1 MTLLLTDRAL
11 LEAFRRGEAQAIS
24 RVYHEYVVQVAGL
37 LKRGFSF
44 MSGGQVVHFRGF
56 QNAWDLEC
64 AVQDTFIA
72 AFSKRAR
79 AAYDGVNPFGPYLL
93 TIARNR
99 VISQLRSERR
109 ELRRRARFETEG
121 QAPAPVRTPEEQ
133 AIEKELEE
141 VVLAFRESLEPGQRR
156 FFDLRYTEDR
166 NLLETARVLGVTRM
180 RARTLDRKVR
190 DRFVRFLRE
199 RGHLKGPTPGGG
211 STSALLL
218 MVMRTTGGGP

>member
-1 MTLLLTDRAL
+1 MTLLVSDRAL

-24 RVYHEYVVQVAGL
+24 RVYHEYVGQVAGL

-109 ELRRRARFETEG
+109 EFRRRARFETEG
-121 QAPAPVRTPEEQ
+121 HAPDPVKTPEEQ
-133 AIEKELEE
+133 TIDKELEE
-141 VVLAFRESLEPGQRR
+141 VVLRFRESLEPGQRR

-166 NLLETARVLGVTRM
+166 NLLETARLLGLTRM

-190 DRFVRFLRE
+190 DQFVRFLRDQ
-199 RGHLKGPTPGGG
+199 GHLRGPT
-211 STSALLL
+211 S
-218 MVMRTTGGGP
+218 GGGPAGLLLAMIGGLS